1 VIFLGVDG
9 LLVRHQGRGTF
20 VSEYDDARIL
30 FHFFK
35 LMPDGGP
42 AALPTSRVASVK
54 ESSAGSEERERLG
67 LSKGDRVIRLKR
79 VRMLEGRAAIVETI
93 SVPAALFPGLL
104 SYDVPNNL
112 YALYASGFGVKIVR
126 AEERIKAVT
135 PNADSAKRLGAAKGT
150 AALQIDRVARDLEN
164 RLIERRVSICLTEQV
179 HYRSDL
185 R

>member
-1 VIFLGVDG
+1 MREILIRGLAEGRHSGEVFPSEFELADELGVSQGTVRKALHSMTADG
-9 LLVRHQGRGTF
+9 LLVRHQGRGPF

-42 AALPTSRVASVK
+42 AALPTSRVSSVK

-104 SYDVPNNL
+104 STTCRTIPTHCTRV
-112 YALYASGFGVKIVR
+112 
-126 AEERIKAVT
+126 
-135 PNADSAKRLGAAKGT
+135 DSESKLCEPKSE
-150 AALQIDRVARDLEN
+150 LKL
-164 RLIERRVSICLTEQV
+164 L
-179 HYRSDL
+179 H
-185 R
+185 